1 MVVVRKYCHVV
12 VDDDDGSDH
21 TVGRAADNDG
31 AASTGVVGLAI
42 SYRVTLL
49 YLALE

>member
-12 VDDDDGSDH
+12 VDDDDGNDH
-21 TVGRAADNDG
+21 TAGRTADND
-31 AASTGVVGLAI
+31 AASTVVGLAI